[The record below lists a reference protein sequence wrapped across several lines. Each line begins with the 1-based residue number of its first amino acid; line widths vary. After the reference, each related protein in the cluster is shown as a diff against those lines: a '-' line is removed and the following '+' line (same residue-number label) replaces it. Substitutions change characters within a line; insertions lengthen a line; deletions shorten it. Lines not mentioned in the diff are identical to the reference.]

1 MTETPGSAVRILYV
15 VTGAIQAAMAPAR
28 VKWLVDSEPGI
39 EVIVGITPMALRFTT
54 LDALKSIGRS
64 SVVIDDWAADNDV
77 LHHVELAAW
86 PDAAIVHPLTFDY
99 TGRLAAGLADAPV
112 LLALQ
117 MTQAPVVLC
126 PSFPP
131 GLWSSPIA
139 QGNLQRLALRDNV
152 VVLPA
157 GPAQSAQTG
166 ERFTGAAAP
175 FEHALDAARQL
186 IDEAR
191 GGVADAG

>member
-1 MTETPGSAVRILYV
+1 MRILYV

-28 VKWLVDSEPGI
+28 VKWLVDNEPGV

-54 LDALKSIGRS
+54 LDALRSIGRAP
-64 SVVIDDWAADNDV
+64 VVVDDWATDDDA
-77 LHHVELAAW
+77 LHHGDLAAW
-86 PDAAIVHPLTFDY
+86 PDATIVHPLTFDY
-99 TGRLAAGLADAPV
+99 TGKLAAGLADAPV

-139 QGNLQRLALRDNV
+139 QGNLQRLALRDNLA
-152 VVLPA
+152 VLPA

-175 FEHALDAARQL
+175 FEHALEAAHQL

-191 GGVADAG
+191 GRVADAD